1 MRKQER
7 VYCDVRGFVVDTSSH
22 GNPGNTAPVTSGYT
36 YQITESGKFG
46 TGPFSIDIASLNPG
60 TKYFYRACAHN
71 AAGWGYGDEMEFV
84 TKEKGIWNKITSYL
98 ELDTIEVGFSSGIR
112 FKLKRKM

>member
-46 TGPFSIDIASLNPG
+46 TGPFSIDIASLKPG
-60 TKYFYRACAHN
+60 TKYSTEPAHITQQV
-71 AAGWGYGDEMEFV
+71 GVTEM
-84 TKEKGIWNKITSYL
+84 KW
-98 ELDTIEVGFSSGIR
+98 SSL
-112 FKLKRKM
+112 LKRREFGIKSLPI